1 MQTKWMWRYGDFERY
16 HGTAVCL
23 SREDRGAIVPAFYEI
38 PSYARSVRFH
48 RVVDLTAPTEL
59 RIFAEGDA
67 VLMVDWNRRK
77 PAEVNLID
85 AGHHDIFIYVS
96 NPSGMCALRLEGGEL
111 ADENWEVDAFDNAW
125 EYPGTSPLLD
135 GLDPSILPGSY
146 TFPETEVSAV
156 SDKTEGNER
165 ILDFGRESFL
175 SLTLTGITG
184 DLDIF
189 YGECLEETYS
199 DRCVIVDAVKGK
211 CEALLPPRACRYI
224 RFVGAVDFDFVAKYP
239 RPPMTDRATLKADPD
254 LNAIYDLS
262 KYTLELTSRF
272 FFLDGIKRDKW
283 PWAGDAYITA
293 KMSYYSFF
301 DADAVRRTLVFMRG
315 NDAVKTPVNNILDYS
330 FYWVLLMR
338 DYYLYTGDGE
348 FVRRNFRRAKSLME
362 YYIKAT
368 DENGFVPHIPG
379 TWLFVDW
386 HPMEKNGAVAVIEM
400 LYAASLAA
408 MSEFSAFCGDAGD
421 AEYYRDLATDM
432 EEKINR
438 FFWSEEKGA
447 YVSCYA
453 NGKQSEEV
461 RRHQNCL
468 AVLFGFADEEK
479 TEMILKNVV
488 RNPEIPPITTPFF
501 KFFENDMLCKLGCAD
516 EAFADLRRYYGG
528 MLALGAT
535 SAWEDY
541 DERLEGLEHYAF
553 YGEPFDKSLCHAW
566 GAGPL
571 YFVGRHLVGLEP
583 TAPGYATYRIS
594 PILTQGDFD
603 ATLPLPT
610 GEVRVTLKNGTVT
623 VLAPKDGGTLALGG
637 KEYAIIANAPLI
649 VTL

>member
-23 SREDRGAIVPAFYEI
+23 SREDRGVIVPAFYEI
-38 PSYARSVRFH
+38 PSYAHSVRFH
-48 RVVDLTAPTEL
+48 RVVDLAAPTEL
-59 RIFAEGDA
+59 RIFAEGDYA
-67 VLMVDWNRRK
+67 LMVDWNRLK
-77 PAEVNLID
+77 PAEVYTLE
-85 AGHHDIFIYVS
+85 AGHHDVVVYVS
-96 NPSGMCALRLEGGEL
+96 NLNGMCALRLEGGEL
-111 ADENWEVDAFDNAW
+111 ADENWEVDTFNNQW
-125 EYPGTSPLLD
+125 ERPGTSPLLD
-135 GLDPSILPGSY
+135 GLDPSVLPGSY
-146 TFPETEVSAV
+146 RFPEYTVTAV
-156 SDKTEGNER
+156 SDKTEGSER

-175 SLTLTGITG
+175 TLTLTGVTG
-184 DLDIF
+184 DMDIF

-199 DRCVIVDAVKGK
+199 DRCVIVDSVKGK
-211 CEALLPPRACRYI
+211 REAVLPPRACRYI

-239 RPPMTDRATLKADPD
+239 RPPMTDRSALKADSD
-254 LNAIYDLS
+254 LTAIYDLS
-262 KYTLELTSRF
+262 KYTLELNSRF

-301 DADAVRRTLVFMRG
+301 DADAVRRTLVFLRG
-315 NDAVKTPVNNILDYS
+315 NDAVKAPVNNILEYS

-338 DYYLYTGDGE
+338 DYYLYTGDAE
-348 FVRRNFRRAKSLME
+348 FVRRNYARAKSLME
-362 YYIKAT
+362 FYINSV

-386 HPMEKNGAVAVIEM
+386 HPMEKRGAVAVIEM
-400 LYAASLAA
+400 LYAASLSA
-408 MSEFSAFCGDAGD
+408 MAEFATFCGSETDTAYYSALA
-421 AEYYRDLATDM
+421 AELK
-432 EEKINR
+432 EKINR

-479 TEMILKNVV
+479 TAKILQNVV
-488 RNPEIPPITTPFF
+488 RNSEIPPITTPFF
-501 KFFENDMLCKLGCAD
+501 KFFENDMLCKLGFAD

-571 YFVGRHLVGLEP
+571 YFVGRYLAGLEP
-583 TAPGYATYRIS
+583 TSPGYATYRVS

-610 GEVRVTLKNGTVT
+610 GEVRVTLQNGVLT
-623 VLAPKDGGTLALGG
+623 VLAPQDGGTLVLGG
-637 KEYAIIANAPLI
+637 REYALSANIPL
-649 VTL
+649 TLAL